1 MKIMGNKG
9 FFQFEI
15 IISDSFEYHCY
26 GSTAIKKNILTVRGS
41 TLPYIPLYNAMF
53 FLGIAE
59 ITLTPTAVAAA
70 DTVLSKWWYL
80 LAVVHGALLCYC
92 TLTLIQPNTSCV

>member
-1 MKIMGNKG
+1 MYGKSENDIFLLEWENVLTKYNKISL
-9 FFQFEI
+9 
-15 IISDSFEYHCY
+15 IIS
-26 GSTAIKKNILTVRGS
+26 
-41 TLPYIPLYNAMF
+41 P
-53 FLGIAE
+53 IANSIHVCRPQNVHIAW

-92 TLTLIQPNTSCV
+92 TLTPYTTMHTSCV

>member
-1 MKIMGNKG
+1 MRECVD
-9 FFQFEI
+9 EI
-15 IISDSFEYHCY
+15 LEDITDYISYRKFYACRPQ
-26 GSTAIKKNILTVRGS
+26 NV
-41 TLPYIPLYNAMF
+41 YIA
-53 FLGIAE
+53 G

-92 TLTLIQPNTSCV
+92 TLTPYTTMHTSCV